1 MEMMIERRRELGIL
15 LSNMFAQHNL
25 PMDIYD
31 YQMSWFGYQRLEIIF
46 NYQPIY
52 DFFNHSSYCVKFIE
66 WSMGERSLWSCRL
79 NKICPEFQLVLI

>member
-31 YQMSWFGYQRLEIIF
+31 YQMS
-46 NYQPIY
+46 
-52 DFFNHSSYCVKFIE
+52 
-66 WSMGERSLWSCRL
+66 
-79 NKICPEFQLVLI
+79 